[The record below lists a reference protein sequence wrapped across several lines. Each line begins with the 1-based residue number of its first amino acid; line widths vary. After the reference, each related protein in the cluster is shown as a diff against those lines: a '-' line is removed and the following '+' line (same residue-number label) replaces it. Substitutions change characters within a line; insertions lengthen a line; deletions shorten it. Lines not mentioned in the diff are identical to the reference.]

1 MRRAR
6 SVGSCWPLFAL
17 VALFALGA
25 CSSVEVPTEQFYR
38 LETPKVA
45 APDPQRAGI
54 LRVQDLQLNTAL
66 DSDCLQRLD
75 GVRLQLRP
83 LSRWV
88 APLDR
93 LVTDALVLGL
103 SRARVCEL
111 VKGSADPGDETW
123 SLRGRI
129 VDFVEVMGVDGRQAR
144 VTLELWLE
152 GDRRVLFHDEFEA
165 TEAIAANGGGED
177 EAAVAALS
185 RGVARVVADV
195 VARMRAQDLFA
206 AAHAAANTAAHAA
219 GPVR

>member
-1 MRRAR
+1 MNFR
-6 SVGSCWPLFAL
+6 AL
-17 VALFALGA
+17 VRCAWLSAALAG
-25 CSSVEVPTEQFYR
+25 CSSVEVPREQFYR
-38 LETPKVA
+38 LELPPVS

-54 LRVQDLQLNTAL
+54 LRVQDLQLHTAL

-75 GVRLQLRP
+75 GVRLYPRP

-129 VDFVEVMGVDGRQAR
+129 VDFVEVHAGDGREAR
-144 VTLELWLE
+144 VALELWLE

-165 TEAIAANGGGED
+165 REAIGDGGD

-185 RGVARVVADV
+185 RGVSRVVAEV
-195 VARMRAQDLFA
+195 VARMRGQDLFA
-206 AAHAAANTAAHAA
+206 AARSAAAGAAHAA
-219 GPVR
+219 APAR